1 VLQFSAFLCVARES
15 APARSAFRSAD
26 ASMIQNYPDSVCNDD
41 LTRDPSLTLGMTPS
55 WRSGWHAASS

>member
-55 WRSGWHAASS
+55 